1 MKIPFVC
8 LQQRWI
14 SRTRQQLF
22 APSNEL
28 TNPFSTFWNRNIG
41 LRYCPNQQ
49 CMNGENYDSII
60 QIYNK
65 LRGTSGGTELRLSS
79 RFNKGVIQCLHRS
92 VARAHSS
99 SSLHLL
105 LLLQKGLYQPLLVF
119 TVLHMEVLPPKR
131 DSNLPN
137 NGPLLTWARIALIKE
152 LLPLPTPPHI
162 PISLP

>member
-1 MKIPFVC
+1 
-8 LQQRWI
+8 
-14 SRTRQQLF
+14 
-22 APSNEL
+22 
-28 TNPFSTFWNRNIG
+28 
-41 LRYCPNQQ
+41 
-49 CMNGENYDSII
+49 MNGENYDSII

-65 LRGTSGGTELRLSS
+65 LHGTSGGTELRLSS